1 VVKYGV
7 EIPQYVAHAYE
18 LDALHGNTLWQDAI
32 KKEISSL
39 LELLSNF
46 MPLITSPDWTSN
58 LLP

>member
-1 VVKYGV
+1 MKYGV
-7 EIPQYVAHAYE
+7 EIPRNVAHAYE